1 MAASTRYTFNT
12 GPGALHLQNAVV
24 YAIHMSQELARAYA
38 IAVQVTANTA
48 TPANLDGS
56 AEFGTAAGQGA
67 SLLPDMVSLNTAIAT
82 FNTSMSAILAKI
94 DRG

>member
-12 GPGALHLQNAVV
+12 GPGALHLQNAVG
-24 YAIHMSQELARAYA
+24 YAILMSQELARAYA

-48 TPANLDGS
+48 TPVNLDGS
-56 AEFGTAAGQGA
+56 AEFGTAAGEGA
-67 SLLPDMVSLNTAIAT
+67 QLLPDMVSLNTAIAT
-82 FNTSMSAILAKI
+82 FNTSVSAILAKI